1 MLWIFTVL
9 LFCFGL
15 VALPQSP
22 GVGAGVLVVC
32 AILYDKKLRGRP
44 FRLWSPRRRQAKA
57 YSPPKPSRRERRRL
71 EKEQKRE
78 TDLLRQ
84 LEQERAERLRQER
97 AAAAL
102 RQQVNRNEEIRRQ
115 SPRMRWNDE
124 IAEEQIR
131 DNKHRQ
137 TEAEK
142 KRVENE
148 NRNLKNDIKYN
159 KYD

>member
-9 LFCFGL
+9 LFAAGIL
-15 VALPQSP
+15 ILPAQP
-22 GVGAGVLVVC
+22 LAGAGVLIVC

-57 YSPPKPSRRERRRL
+57 YSPPKLSRRERRRL

-78 TDLLRQ
+78 NDLLRQ
-84 LEQERAERLRQER
+84 LQQEVEERRRQER
-97 AAAAL
+97 
-102 RQQVNRNEEIRRQ
+102 VNAELQKKVNANEEVRRQ

-148 NRNLKNDIKYN
+148 NRNLKNDIKHN